1 MRYAHA
7 VTVSAHQ
14 RKTGWLRRAAVL
26 LLSAVR
32 EIFDEAAYERF
43 LTRTKVASSVKAYEA
58 FRKDYD
64 VLKAKGPRC
73 C

>member
-1 MRYAHA
+1 MKQARL
-7 VTVSAHQ
+7 TVSPQ
-14 RKTGWLRRAAVL
+14 GVRTGWLRRAARL

-64 VLKAKGPRC
+64 VLKATGPRC